1 MLETQQL
8 RAELRA
14 DLRGLLAREQE
25 AAACLA
31 ASRDAAAGKAAD
43 EVEGAARRAHEERGA
58 RERADALRACRDAS
72 QALASAAALPL
83 IAWPPPSP
91 PAAVLAAVVR
101 QRTAARWAPD
111 SPTSSPVAL
120 APAAGLPMP
129 LRLGPPRPT
138 PLRLKPSPCWYKDTV
153 ASAAAADTAELRQA
167 ERRLQAASRNAACS
181 RPKSVPRSAKA
192 VARAAVLAGRGR
204 TQQAESRLDATKR
217 TPQVEGAMAT
227 QHAVALE
234 AERRL
239 AAQRQ
244 HLVAAAAPVS
254 AARGSPPPRTPP
266 HRVTALRER
275 ANALRDALV
284 ASPSTPKSTG
294 RTHECDGADSVTSG
308 ERSTLQHQ
316 SRCAWGFKMKPRAL

>member
-1 MLETQQL
+1 
-8 RAELRA
+8 
-14 DLRGLLAREQE
+14 
-25 AAACLA
+25 
-31 ASRDAAAGKAAD
+31 
-43 EVEGAARRAHEERGA
+43 
-58 RERADALRACRDAS
+58 
-72 QALASAAALPL
+72 
-83 IAWPPPSP
+83 
-91 PAAVLAAVVR
+91 
-101 QRTAARWAPD
+101 
-111 SPTSSPVAL
+111 
-120 APAAGLPMP
+120 
-129 LRLGPPRPT
+129 
-138 PLRLKPSPCWYKDTV
+138 
-153 ASAAAADTAELRQA
+153 
-167 ERRLQAASRNAACS
+167 
-181 RPKSVPRSAKA
+181 
-192 VARAAVLAGRGR
+192 
-204 TQQAESRLDATKR
+204 
-217 TPQVEGAMAT
+217 MAT